1 MSSDDHTGRDWVVLL
16 EAAGERGATI
26 IEPTSFARMV
36 SAWATPA
43 PTTLYSPDRYALQV
57 PLRATNPPLALSSA
71 IALWKDALRR
81 SGLPEWELVRA
92 EVLTPQELEAEC
104 QAAERADGGG
114 DTSSPS
120 PPSTV
125 DVVGDALL
133 RDALHDSL
141 TGLPHREL
149 FIDVVRRA
157 LASGGPASATQAVMV
172 VHLDALDVVEPS
184 RGRSVPDD
192 VLAEI
197 AARLREVVRRA
208 DVVARVGPAEFALL
222 IEAASVSDTDRLA
235 RRIADQFRCPLAH
248 EGEPVNVTASIGVAT
263 ASSGGN
269 ADQLMGMAEVAM
281 VAAMEA
287 GGDCH
292 KHFAASEDTV

>member
-16 EAAGERGATI
+16 EAAGERGASA
-26 IEPTSFARMV
+26 IEPASFARMV

-57 PLRATNPPLALSSA
+57 PLRATTPPLALSSA

-92 EVLTPQELEAEC
+92 EVVTPQELEAEC

-125 DVVGDALL
+125 DVVGNALL

-141 TGLPHREL
+141 TGLPDREL
-149 FIDVVRRA
+149 FLDEVRGA
-157 LASGGPASATQAVMV
+157 LASGGPALAIQAVMV
-172 VHLDALDVVEPS
+172 VHLEVLDVVEPS
-184 RGRSVPDD
+184 RGCSVPDD

-208 DVVARVGPAEFALL
+208 DAVARVGPAEFALL
-222 IEAASVSDTDRLA
+222 VEASSISDTDRLA
-235 RRIADQFRCPLAH
+235 RRIADRVRRPLAH
-248 EGEPVNVTASIGVAT
+248 EGEPVHVTASVGVAS
-263 ASSGGN
+263 ASSGGD
-269 ADQLMGMAEVAM
+269 ADQLIGLAEVAM
-281 VAAMEA
+281 VAAREA

-292 KHFAASEDTV
+292 KYLV